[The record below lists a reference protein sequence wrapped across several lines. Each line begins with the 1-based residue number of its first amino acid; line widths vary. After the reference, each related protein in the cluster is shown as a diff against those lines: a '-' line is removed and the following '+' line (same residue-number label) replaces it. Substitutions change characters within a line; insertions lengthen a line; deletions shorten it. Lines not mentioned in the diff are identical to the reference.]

1 MTTPTLSP
9 SFVAM
14 SPGAVRTYCYTASR
28 DREFVERI
36 IPSVRA
42 MSRLRRRGPC
52 PVRRRIRSY
61 ATIVF
66 DGRDG
71 AEAFMGNVTRD
82 FSGAIASGVHLHSI
96 EILEVIG
103 S

>member
-1 MTTPTLSP
+1 M
-9 SFVAM
+9 
-14 SPGAVRTYCYTASR
+14 GHHAVQAVWTMDMVGVDTASR
-28 DREFVERI
+28 DRELVEQI

-42 MSRLRRRGPC
+42 MPGYVDAIHARSADG
-52 PVRRRIRSY
+52 IRSY

-82 FSGAIASGVHLHSI
+82 LSGAIASGVHLHSI
-96 EILEVIG
+96 EILDVIG

>member
-1 MTTPTLSP
+1 M
-9 SFVAM
+9 
-14 SPGAVRTYCYTASR
+14 GQHHAVQAVWTMDTVGVDTASR

-36 IPSVRA
+36 IPSVQA
-42 MSRLRRRGPC
+42 MPGYVDAVHARSVDG
-52 PVRRRIRSY
+52 IRSY

-71 AEAFMGNVTRD
+71 AETFKGHVTKDLSR
-82 FSGAIASGVHLHSI
+82 AIAAGVHLHSL

-103 S
+103 R